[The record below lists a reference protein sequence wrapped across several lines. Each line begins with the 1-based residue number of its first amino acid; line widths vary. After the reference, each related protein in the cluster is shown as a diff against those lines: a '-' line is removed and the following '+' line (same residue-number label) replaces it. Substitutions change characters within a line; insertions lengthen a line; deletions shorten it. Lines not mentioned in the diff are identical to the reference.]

1 TPCFL
6 ARRRAGRL
14 AGAVPLYAKSHSR
27 GEYVF
32 DYAWA
37 DAYARNGLPYYPKLL
52 SAVPFTP
59 VGGARLLAHTH
70 ADRLLLARGLIQL
83 ARQFEVS
90 SLHVLFPSDD
100 DLLALREAGYLIRA
114 GVQFHWRNAGYAGFD
129 DFLAAFSHDKRKKIR
144 QDRKKVAAERVS
156 FRWLRGADI
165 DAAAL
170 DFFYQCYRHTYLA
183 HGNPPYLNLEFFRQ
197 LHAEMPDALV
207 LILAEQDGQ
216 PVAAALNL
224 QADGVLYGRYWGAR
238 RYIPG
243 LHFETCYLQSIEY
256 CIAHGQASFEGGAQG
271 EHKMARG
278 LLPTPTWSAHWIAD
292 RQSGP
297 QIRKFGSE
305 AQRSFYLPRI
315 CRGEAFF
322 CIGMSEPNS
331 GSDLASVGT
340 RATRRADGGWT
351 LSGRKIWTTNAQHC
365 HYMIALVR
373 TSGTPQD
380 RNQGLSQF
388 IVDLSLPGVTVRPIS
403 DLAGDA
409 HFSEVFFDDVQLS
422 DEALIG
428 QEGSGW
434 EQVTAELAFERS
446 GPERIY
452 SSMVLLDGWIQWL
465 RGRGDV
471 SQTAAVGRYA
481 THLAALRN
489 LSLSVA
495 CRRREPGRGGRPGQ
509 GTAREDRCAHD
520 GVQEGADRSR
530 R

>member
-1 TPCFL
+1 MIVSALIDRFELAELPARAQAFRQDVQAFL
-6 ARRRAGRL
+6 KAELPPLPADRRARSWMGFDAGFSRKL
-14 AGAVPLYAKSHSR
+14 AARGWVGVTLPRAYGGAEMDAFSRFVLIEELLCAGA
-27 GEYVF
+27 
-32 DYAWA
+32 
-37 DAYARNGLPYYPKLL
+37 
-52 SAVPFTP
+52 P
-59 VGGARLLAHTH
+59 V
-70 ADRLLLARGLIQL
+70 
-83 ARQFEVS
+83 
-90 SLHVLFPSDD
+90 
-100 DLLALREAGYLIRA
+100 
-114 GVQFHWRNAGYAGFD
+114 
-129 DFLAAFSHDKRKKIR
+129 
-144 QDRKKVAAERVS
+144 
-156 FRWLRGADI
+156 
-165 DAAAL
+165 
-170 DFFYQCYRHTYLA
+170 
-183 HGNPPYLNLEFFRQ
+183 
-197 LHAEMPDALV
+197 
-207 LILAEQDGQ
+207 
-216 PVAAALNL
+216 
-224 QADGVLYGRYWGAR
+224 
-238 RYIPG
+238 
-243 LHFETCYLQSIEY
+243 
-256 CIAHGQASFEGGAQG
+256 
-271 EHKMARG
+271 
-278 LLPTPTWSAHWIAD
+278 SAHWIAD

-422 DEALIG
+422 DETLIG

-489 LSLSVA
+489 LSLSVTA
-495 CRRREPGRGGRPGQ
+495 RLAAGESPVVEAALVKELGTTFEQEIPAAIEAALGSDPGADIDAELLRTCAYVNQVYPTYSLRGGTREILRGMI
-509 GTAREDRCAHD
+509 ARGLGLR
-520 GVQEGADRSR
+520 
-530 R
+530 